1 MTEEKRNRLIVQAII
16 DKLGAN
22 TGIYTAEDILM
33 AANIG
38 EKDLQEVLKQLL
50 SNVEKIVREEGEKWV

>member
-50 SNVEKIVREEGEKWV
+50 SNVEKIVREEGEK

>member
-38 EKDLQEVLKQLL
+38 EKDLQEV
-50 SNVEKIVREEGEKWV
+50 